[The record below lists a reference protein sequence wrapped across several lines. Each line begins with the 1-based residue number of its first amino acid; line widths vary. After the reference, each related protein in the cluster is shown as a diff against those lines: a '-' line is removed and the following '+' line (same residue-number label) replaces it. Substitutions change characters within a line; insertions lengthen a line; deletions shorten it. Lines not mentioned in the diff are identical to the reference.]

1 MENKITTE
9 VGNEYAWICRCGNV
23 PEEDGFYPCDGA
35 GNLVEP
41 TPEEWTTNWYVCAR
55 CGVMVDQHTLVIVGQ
70 ADPAV
75 VQSQF

>member
-1 MENKITTE
+1 MKKIE
-9 VGNEYAWICRCGNV
+9 REDGNPDAWICQCGNR
-23 PEEDGFYPCDGA
+23 PEEDGFYPCDEA

-41 TPEEWTTNWYVCAR
+41 TPEEWGSGLYVCFR
-55 CGVMVDQHTLVIVGQ
+55 CGAMIDPETLAIVGQ